1 MNSIEF
7 KKVLDVF
14 DIHTKGELTDLVD
27 GKVKSMY
34 SWKGINLFFGG
45 TYYALV
51 KGQVPYEVAR
61 IMSKK
66 YPDYRDDVRI
76 DGTYGYGKVK
86 DKKYYSK
93 DEMGN
98 TYVDTYHI
106 DSIEGLVYILSEI
119 KYFYEVRTYTEESR
133 KALVREQKELI
144 AQVYRSLLE
153 DGNPTITTEE
163 WMKAHKIPVSEECDE
178 IRKLV
183 NQFDGVVN
191 PYINGEVEVKDPSE
205 FVGKVKMNMAYDRHN
220 LICMYINVDGVK
232 ALYARDV
239 EGRNQDEYLQYIL
252 SYDVTPTYRMS
263 VDHTVCD
270 EYDEIRLYGFRKN
283 DYSDE
288 GKMDLRYD
296 MRTGLVHSTYGNVH
310 HPMTEDEKELFISEI
325 NKALKM
331 GQKLILNRMTKKKKN
346 LEKKLK

>member
-106 DSIEGLVYILSEI
+106 DSIEGLVYI
-119 KYFYEVRTYTEESR
+119 
-133 KALVREQKELI
+133 
-144 AQVYRSLLE
+144 
-153 DGNPTITTEE
+153 
-163 WMKAHKIPVSEECDE
+163 
-178 IRKLV
+178 
-183 NQFDGVVN
+183 
-191 PYINGEVEVKDPSE
+191 
-205 FVGKVKMNMAYDRHN
+205 
-220 LICMYINVDGVK
+220 
-232 ALYARDV
+232 
-239 EGRNQDEYLQYIL
+239 
-252 SYDVTPTYRMS
+252 
-263 VDHTVCD
+263 
-270 EYDEIRLYGFRKN
+270 
-283 DYSDE
+283 
-288 GKMDLRYD
+288 
-296 MRTGLVHSTYGNVH
+296 
-310 HPMTEDEKELFISEI
+310 ISEI
-325 NKALKM
+325 P
-331 GQKLILNRMTKKKKN
+331 NRCDFF
-346 LEKKLK
+346 

>member
-14 DIHTKGELTDLVD
+14 DIHTKGGLTDLVD

-34 SWKGINLFFGG
+34 YWKGINLFFGG
-45 TYYALV
+45 TTYALV

-98 TYVDTYHI
+98 TYIDTYHI
-106 DSIEGLVYILSEI
+106 DSIEGLVYLLSEI

-133 KALVREQKELI
+133 KAFYREQKEML

-153 DGNPTITTEE
+153 NGNPTITTEE
-163 WMKAHKIPVSEECDE
+163 WMKDHNIPVSEECDE
-178 IRKLV
+178 IGELV
-183 NQFDGVVN
+183 NQFDGMVN
-191 PYINGEVEVKDPSE
+191 PYINSEVEVKDPSE
-205 FVGKVKMNMAYDRHN
+205 FVEKVKMHMVYGRRN
-220 LICMYINVDGVK
+220 LIRMSIDVDDVK
-232 ALYARDV
+232 AEYARDV

-252 SYDVTPTYRMS
+252 SYDVTPNYRMS

-270 EYDEIRLYGFRKN
+270 EYDEIRLFGFEKN
-283 DYSDE
+283 HSGE
-288 GKMDLRYD
+288 GKIDLRYD

-331 GQKLILNRMTKKKKN
+331 GQKLILNRMTKKKNN

>member
-14 DIHTKGELTDLVD
+14 NIHSITGSTDLVD
-27 GKVKSMY
+27 GKNKLVY
-34 SWKGINLFFGG
+34 SWKGVDLAFGG

-51 KGQVPYEVAR
+51 KGRVPYEVAR

-86 DKKYYSK
+86 DKKYYPK

-98 TYVDTYHI
+98 TYVDSYHV
-106 DSIEGLVYILSEI
+106 DSIEGLVYLLSEI

-133 KALVREQKELI
+133 KAFYHEQKELL
-144 AQVYRSLLE
+144 AQVYRSLL
-153 DGNPTITTEE
+153 DDANPTVTTEE
-163 WMKAHKIPVSEECDE
+163 WKKHHYIHDELKCEEIGELVSKFDE
-178 IRKLV
+178 T
-183 NQFDGVVN
+183 VN
-191 PYINGEVEVKDPSE
+191 PYINSELEVKDPSE
-205 FVGKVKMNMAYDRHN
+205 FVGNVVMEIYYDKFDIIRMSM
-220 LICMYINVDGVK
+220 LVDGGR
-232 ALYARDV
+232 ADYSRDV
-239 EGRNQDEYLQYIL
+239 EGNNKDEYLQYNL
-252 SYDVTPTYRMS
+252 YYYPTPDYIMT

-283 DYSDE
+283 DYSDD
-288 GKMDLRYD
+288 GKIDLRYD
-296 MRTGLVHSTYGNVH
+296 MRTGLVHSTYGKDY
-310 HPMTEDEKELFISEI
+310 HPMTEDEKELFISEL
-325 NKALKM
+325 NKAIKM
-331 GQKLILNRMTKKKKN
+331 GEKLILKRMTKKPKN